1 MPLARRT
8 LITAAIAAAT
18 LGAAPWAHAQAD
30 FPTRAVN
37 IVTPF
42 PPGSGPDALLRVITE
57 KLGQLWKQPV
67 VVQNKPGAGGI
78 VAIEATR
85 RLPADGY
92 TLVQFDSEQLVALPL
107 LYISRAR
114 DISVLDHFD
123 MVAPIFST
131 PFTSPKATAGM
142 TRTNRKNRKKNRP
155 KLPTSSRTSIVVG

>member
-8 LITAAIAAAT
+8 LITAAIVAAT

-92 TLVQFDSEQLVALPL
+92 ALVQFDSEQLVALPL
-107 LYISRAR
+107 LYKSNRVRAT
-114 DISVLDHFD
+114 S
-123 MVAPIFST
+123 ACWTTST
-131 PFTSPKATAGM
+131 WSPPSSARPSWWWCPPARRG
-142 TRTNRKNRKKNRP
+142 RTW
-155 KLPTSSRTSIVVG
+155 TTT